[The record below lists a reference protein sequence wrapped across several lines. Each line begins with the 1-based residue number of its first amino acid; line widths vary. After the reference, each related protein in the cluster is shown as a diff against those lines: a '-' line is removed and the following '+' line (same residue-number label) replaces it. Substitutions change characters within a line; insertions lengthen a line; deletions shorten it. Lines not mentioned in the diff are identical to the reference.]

1 MATWNSD
8 QITANSGL
16 TSAQSQK
23 VFPGPS
29 TSGGHVDL
37 RFSITSTA
45 AFNSADVLNF
55 GVAPKGFRVLGA
67 VLESSDIDT
76 NGSPTVTINIGDSGD
91 ADRIFAASTV
101 GQAGGVSA
109 TIAATGNDFQYTD
122 DTLITGAFAAGP
134 ATGAIGTISVTLTGR
149 FEGLAS

>member
-16 TSAQSQK
+16 TSVQGTK
-23 VFPGPS
+23 VFSGPA

-37 RFSITSTA
+37 RFSITSTS

-55 GVAPKGFRVLGA
+55 GTVPKGFRLLGA

-76 NGSPTVTINIGDSGD
+76 NGSPTVTINIGDAGS
-91 ADRIFAASTV
+91 ASRIFSAATV
-101 GQAGGVSA
+101 GQAGGVTS
-109 TIAATGNDFQYTD
+109 TIAAAGNDFQFTD
-122 DTLITGAFAAGP
+122 DTLIVGAFAAGP